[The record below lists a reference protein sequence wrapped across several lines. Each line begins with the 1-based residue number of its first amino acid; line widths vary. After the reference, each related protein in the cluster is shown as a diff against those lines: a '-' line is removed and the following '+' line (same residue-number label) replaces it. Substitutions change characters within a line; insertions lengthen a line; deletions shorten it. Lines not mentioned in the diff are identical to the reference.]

1 MKIRSSVLFFVFAI
15 GLLVASTARAQGDQ
29 QFQLGVQYYQQ
40 GEIEKAV
47 SVFSDLH
54 KSAPLVQLYYRYLFY
69 CYVQLRNYQ
78 ALEKLSKAQAKRE
91 PMVALYQVDEAYA
104 RKLQGEI
111 KQATAAYQRLIKE
124 LPANQGAVVAL
135 AQAFRSRQE
144 LLYATETYLQGR
156 KLLGSPY
163 AFSLDLAD
171 LYAAQGKKMDMAQ
184 AYLDYLITQPQQ
196 LAYIQNMLQARLAD
210 DDYEALRLLL
220 IDNMGKRPDDLALAE
235 LLIWYFVQERDFESA
250 FVQARAIDRRF
261 RENGYRLM
269 QLAAVALENN
279 AFAAAHKCYS
289 AVAEKTD
296 AGGLALEANY
306 RMLSTRQAQLE
317 ADGAQRADW
326 EALATAYQDFMQR
339 YPLFTLLPELKQ
351 ALAALWAFQ
360 LQRIDSA
367 IQLLDEA
374 LTIGRGDQRQLAAI
388 KLDLGDLFLLAE
400 EPYEAALL
408 YGQVEKDYANE
419 PLGQEAKFRNARLSF
434 YRGEFDWAQA
444 QLDVLKA
451 STTQRIAN
459 DAIALS
465 LLITE
470 NYDMDTVTYPMELFA
485 AADLRAFCR
494 QYAQA
499 NYLYDSLLNQYPGH
513 ALTDEVLYRK
523 ANIAL
528 KQQQI
533 DTAAR
538 LYQRLLQEYA
548 QDLYGDDA
556 LFGWAVLEADKR
568 NNPAEAMRLFER
580 LLLEY
585 PDSHYIN
592 EARRRY
598 RTLRGD
604 NIN

>member
-1 MKIRSSVLFFVFAI
+1 
-15 GLLVASTARAQGDQ
+15 
-29 QFQLGVQYYQQ
+29 
-40 GEIEKAV
+40 
-47 SVFSDLH
+47 
-54 KSAPLVQLYYRYLFY
+54 
-69 CYVQLRNYQ
+69 
-78 ALEKLSKAQAKRE
+78 
-91 PMVALYQVDEAYA
+91 
-104 RKLQGEI
+104 
-111 KQATAAYQRLIKE
+111 
-124 LPANQGAVVAL
+124 
-135 AQAFRSRQE
+135 
-144 LLYATETYLQGR
+144 
-156 KLLGSPY
+156 
-163 AFSLDLAD
+163 
-171 LYAAQGKKMDMAQ
+171 
-184 AYLDYLITQPQQ
+184 
-196 LAYIQNMLQARLAD
+196 MLQARLGD

-235 LLIWYFVQERDFESA
+235 LLIWYFVQARDFESA

-269 QLAAVALENN
+269 QLAAVAIENK
-279 AFAAAHKCYS
+279 AFAAAFKCYS
-289 AVAEKTD
+289 AVAEKPD

-306 RMLSTRQAQLE
+306 RMLTTRQAQFE
-317 ADGAQRADW
+317 AEGAQKSDW
-326 EALATAYQDFMQR
+326 EAMAVAYQDFMR
-339 YPLFTLLPELKQ
+339 LYPLFTLLPELKQ
-351 ALAALWAFQ
+351 ALAAVWAFQ
-360 LQRIDSA
+360 LQQIDSA
-367 IQLLDEA
+367 IQLLDQA
-374 LTIGRGDQRQLAAI
+374 LQLGRGDQRQLAAI
-388 KLDLGDLFLLAE
+388 KLDLGDLFLLAD

-408 YGQVEKDYANE
+408 YGQVEKDYPNE

-470 NYDMDTVTYPMELFA
+470 NYDMDTVTYPMEIFA

-499 NYLYDSLLNQYPGH
+499 NQLYDSLLQTYPGH
-513 ALTDEVLYRK
+513 ALTDEVLFRK
-523 ANIAL
+523 AKIAL
-528 KQQQI
+528 ELQQI
-533 DTAAR
+533 DTAAQ
-538 LYQRLLQEYA
+538 LYQRLLADFA

-568 NNPAEAMRLFER
+568 NNKAEAMRLFER

-598 RTLRGD
+598 RALRGD